1 MSNNYSSV
9 TNANSNF
16 INNANAIMNSNTNN
30 VFVDQSNQSESDV
43 NAKVKEKK
51 DALALLERDYL
62 ATAKIMNANLQ
73 NNFKSDIFLE
83 NQNRE
88 IEKNKVKME
97 KLKED
102 ILTLRRQID
111 IGENEFLHKSYKIF
125 FLKHIFIF
133 CLLGVLVGLLY
144 KNNNITMQTA
154 TMIIIGLAIFFS
166 LLFFYNV
173 FIYRFRNVNDFHRM
187 DWSDPTK

>member
-9 TNANSNF
+9 INANSNF

-62 ATAKIMNANLQ
+62 TTARVMNANLQ

-88 IEKNKVKME
+88 IEKNKVKMD

-111 IGENEFLHKSYKIF
+111 IGENEFLHKSYKVF

-154 TMIIIGLAIFFS
+154 TMIIIGLSIFFS

>member
-9 TNANSNF
+9 INANSNF
-16 INNANAIMNSNTNN
+16 INNANAIMNSNTND

-125 FLKHIFIF
+125 FLKHIFVF
-133 CLLGVLVGLLY
+133 CLLGILVGLLY

-187 DWSDPTK
+187 DWTDPTK

>member
-9 TNANSNF
+9 INANSNF

-125 FLKHIFIF
+125 FLKHIFVF
-133 CLLGVLVGLLY
+133 CLLGILVGLLY

-187 DWSDPTK
+187 DWTDPTK

>member
-144 KNNNITMQTA
+144 KNNNINMQTA